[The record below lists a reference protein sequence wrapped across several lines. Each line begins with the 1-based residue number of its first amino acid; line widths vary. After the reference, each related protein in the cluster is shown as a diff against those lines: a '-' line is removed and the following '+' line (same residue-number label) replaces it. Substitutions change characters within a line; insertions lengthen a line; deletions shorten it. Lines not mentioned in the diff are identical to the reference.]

1 MFQSSQLQY
10 MFLNY
15 DINEVDVSYLNVF
28 CAYTYVI
35 TSIVPV
41 RCYGRLIFGL
51 FIQDFSVCVW
61 LFVSEETNLILYY
74 MFFAN

>member
-1 MFQSSQLQY
+1 MLYSTPPLSERLQY

-35 TSIVPV
+35 IV
-41 RCYGRLIFGL
+41 L
-51 FIQDFSVCVW
+51 CVP
-61 LFVSEETNLILYY
+61 
-74 MFFAN
+74 